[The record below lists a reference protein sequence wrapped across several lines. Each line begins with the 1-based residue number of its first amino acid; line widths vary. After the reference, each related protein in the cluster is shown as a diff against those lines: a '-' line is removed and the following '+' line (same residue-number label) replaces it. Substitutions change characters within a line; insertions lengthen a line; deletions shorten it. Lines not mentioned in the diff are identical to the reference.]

1 MTSSARPASYGRD
14 AFQALAAYT
23 TFVAVDA
30 AKNQSGYPI
39 NLLDEEEVV
48 QTRKTITIDAA
59 SGKLKAGELASGG
72 RVSKAMLVCEID
84 FDDGAVGQ

>member
-1 MTSSARPASYGRD
+1 MTSSAR
-14 AFQALAAYT
+14 LAAYT

-59 SGKLKAGELASGG
+59 SGKLKVGAESTAGGVGDGSHRRA
-72 RVSKAMLVCEID
+72 RIVCEID
-84 FDDGAVGQ
+84 FNDGQVD

>member
-1 MTSSARPASYGRD
+1 MTSTAR
-14 AFQALAAYT
+14 LAAYA

-30 AKNQSGYPI
+30 ASNQSGYPI

-59 SGKLKAGELASGG
+59 SGKLKVGAESASGG
-72 RVSKAMLVCEID
+72 ADDRLLRIVCEID
-84 FDDGAVGQ
+84 FNDGGIDQGQ